1 MDNIEYEDDQ
11 NELGNMDLD
20 DEDMMNEY
28 NNDNE
33 NNQSS
38 KHDGNEKAPN
48 IQIKPAGMKQKRRSK
63 NDSMG
68 RDYVCG
74 CGKTYL
80 SYPALYTHIKTKH
93 NGKTPDGTNANQVQN
108 GRGRG
113 RPRKVII
120 YSYLFICL
128 FIITIY

>member
-11 NELGNMDLD
+11 NEMGNMDVE
-20 DEDMMNEY
+20 DEDMINEY

-33 NNQSS
+33 NNNSS
-38 KHDGNEKAPN
+38 KDDGKEKAPN

-113 RPRKVII
+113 RPRKVNFLILI
-120 YSYLFICL
+120 FTLKIK
-128 FIITIY
+128 